1 MAGSNVCK
9 RVLVSLLACV
19 LSSGIS
25 AFAQSTFGSI
35 VGTVKDQSGSVVPG
49 ATVTLVNQGTSATRT
64 ATSSASGNYEFIN
77 LDAGTYQVSIA
88 ASGFKD
94 AVFDHLVLQA
104 RDTQRID
111 ASLTIGA
118 ASQTVE
124 VQAAGDVITTDQSS
138 LATTKTGHELVDLP
152 VAVYSRSNGSTSPLL
167 TLTTEPGVQVD
178 DNSNLVIAGTTPALM
193 SFTIDGISSVNVE
206 NSGPIAELFPSFNS
220 ISEIR
225 VSETNNNAEY
235 SGVADVT
242 TTSRA
247 GTNQYHGGVFENL
260 ENTALT
266 AGNPFTGRP
275 TIHMNNFGGFG
286 GGAVRIP
293 KLYNGRD
300 RTFFFGSYEGLRLP
314 RQFPLVESFPSADM
328 RNGSLWNYLSA
339 QGANAGLSGPLPIFN
354 YDGTPIPCTGPS
366 NCSVPVSPVAAN
378 VLKYLMPVPNTGP
391 SISYQNNYST
401 NFPAPISSN
410 QFDIRIDQNITS
422 NQSIYGRYT
431 WKNRSVVT
439 APQGSCGSCSND
451 GSPLVGP
458 YNQPEEDRGLTVAY
472 NYTISANL
480 INEFRGGFNSIRSST
495 LLDFSANTLI
505 NQIGI
510 TGIPEIPTTAVAPNI
525 QIVPFTQTGG
535 TNTTHQQSKII
546 QLLDNLTWIKGRN
559 TFKFGGDVRRLTD
572 HDENVFGNTRLGQY
586 TFNASSAVGSTIG
599 DPYTEFL
606 LGYPDAT
613 VLSQVTNPAMNGLG
627 YSYAGFAQDDWKVT
641 PYLTLNLG
649 FRYELHPPLE
659 DTHSNTAAFVPDY
672 NQNGIHGAVAV
683 ANAQGLSYTNP
694 GFAASIAPTP
704 ILTAAQAGLPNK
716 LRYTYKGDYGP
727 RIGFAWRPNHND
739 STVIRGGWG
748 RFIESPLGFS
758 LVSGWAV
765 SASFVPTYNQ
775 GYDPNTGLPLLSF
788 PSPFPAN
795 LNPPGTASFEY
806 AFPIKYIDPSVQQ
819 WNLTF
824 EHDLGHDLGM
834 RLSYT
839 GSHGSNLEAFNDLNQ
854 VQANSLGWSSPQI
867 QATLPYPIWGIIQ
880 SVVNQPLSNY
890 NSYTGLVEKRM
901 SHGLQLQASYVLT
914 RDLSNEG
921 GANPTSFVAAG
932 GNYMTDRF
940 HPSLDYGNVNF
951 DRRHRVLT
959 TFLYTLPFG
968 KGETFLPNSGRLMDA
983 LVGNWQLG
991 GVTVFQSG
999 VFLTPTETSTDP
1011 AGTNVLNVAGVTRAD
1026 VVSGVSPRAVGGLT
1040 NPAGPVFLNP
1050 GAFAVPASNIGRFGN
1065 ASVGSVVGPGT
1076 DSVSLSLIKSI
1087 KITEQL
1093 QFQFGAQASNALNH
1107 RNFDLPNMGVDQPG
1121 FGTIS
1126 GLQTAEGAG
1135 PRNVEITGRIS
1146 F

>member
-9 RVLVSLLACV
+9 RVLVGLLACV
-19 LSSGIS
+19 MSSGIC
-25 AFAQSTFGSI
+25 ALAQSTFGSI

-49 ATVTLVNQGTSATRT
+49 ATVTLVNQGSSAKHTGVT
-64 ATSSASGNYEFIN
+64 SASGSYEFLN
-77 LDAGTYQVSIA
+77 LDAGTYQVSIT

-94 AVFDHLVLQA
+94 QVFSNLVLQA

-111 ASLTIGA
+111 ANLSIGA
-118 ASQTVE
+118 ESQTVE
-124 VQAAGDVITTDQSS
+124 VQAAGDVITTDTSS
-138 LATTKTGHELVDLP
+138 LASTKTGHELVDLP

-178 DNSNLVIAGTTPALM
+178 DNNNLVIAGTTPALM

-247 GTNQYHGGVFENL
+247 GTNSYHGGIFENL

-266 AGNPFTGRP
+266 AGNPFTGKP
-275 TIHMNNFGGFG
+275 AIHMNNFGGFA

-293 KLYNGRD
+293 HLYNGHD
-300 RTFFFGSYEGLRLP
+300 KTFFFGSYEGLRLP
-314 RQFPLVESFPSADM
+314 RETPLVESFPSLDM
-328 RNGSLWNYLSA
+328 RNGNLWDYLVA
-339 QGANAGLSGPLPIFN
+339 QQGTSTPSINNF
-354 YDGTPIPCTGPS
+354 DGTPIPCTGPS
-366 NCSVPVSPVAAN
+366 NCSVPISPVAAN
-378 VLKYLMPVPNTGP
+378 VIKYLMPAPNTG
-391 SISYQNNYST
+391 SSSSYANNYSA
-401 NFPAPISSN
+401 NFPTPISSN
-410 QFDIRIDQNITS
+410 QFDVRIDQNITS

-431 WKNRSVVT
+431 FKNRSVT
-439 APQGSCGSCSND
+439 QAPQGSCSSCTTD
-451 GSPLVGP
+451 GSPLLGA
-458 YNQPEEDRGLTVAY
+458 YNQPEQDRGLTVAY
-472 NYTISANL
+472 NYTISSKL

-495 LLDFSANTLI
+495 LLDIDSNTLI

-510 TGIPEIPTTAVAPNI
+510 TGIPVIPTTAVAPNV

-535 TNTTHQQSKII
+535 TNTTNQQSKVI
-546 QLLDNLTWIKGRN
+546 QLMDNLTWIQGKN

-586 TFNASSAVGSTIG
+586 TFNGSSALGTAIG
-599 DPYTEFL
+599 DPYTQFL

-627 YSYAGFAQDDWKVT
+627 YSYAAFAQDDWKVT
-641 PYLTLNLG
+641 PYLTLNVG
-649 FRYELHPPLE
+649 FRYELHPPLK
-659 DTHSNTAAFVPDY
+659 DTHYNTAAFLPDY
-672 NQNGIHGAVAV
+672 NENGITGAVAV
-683 ANAQGLSYTNP
+683 PNAQGLSYTNP

-704 ILTAAQAGLPNK
+704 ILTAAQAGLPQT
-716 LRYTYKGDYGP
+716 LRYTYKYDFGP
-727 RIGFAWRPNHND
+727 RIGFAWRPGKND
-739 STVIRGGWG
+739 KTVIRGGWG

-765 SASFVPTYNQ
+765 SASFVPTYTQ
-775 GYDPNTGLPLLSF
+775 GSYDQPLSF

-795 LNPPGTASFEY
+795 LNQPGTTSFEY
-806 AFPIKYIDPSVQQ
+806 AFPIHYKDPSVQQ

-824 EHDLGHDLGM
+824 EHDLGHDTGM

-839 GSHGSNLEAFNDLNQ
+839 GSHGTNLETFNDLNQ
-854 VQANSLGWSSPQI
+854 VHANSLGYTDPSV
-867 QATLPYPIWGIIQ
+867 QASIPYPIWGILQ
-880 SVVNQPLSNY
+880 SVVNQAVSNY
-890 NSYTGLVEKRM
+890 NSFSGVLEKRM
-901 SHGLQLQASYVLT
+901 SHGLQFQGSYILT

-921 GANPTSFVAAG
+921 GANPTAFVGAG
-932 GNYMTDRF
+932 GNWVTDRF
-940 HPSLDYGNVNF
+940 HPGLDYGNVIF
-951 DRRHRVLT
+951 DRRHRVLG
-959 TFLYTLPFG
+959 TFLYTMPFG
-968 KGETFLPNSGRLMDA
+968 KGATFLANSGRLVDSV
-983 LVGNWQLG
+983 VGGWQLG
-991 GVTVFQSG
+991 GVMVFQSG
-999 VFLTPTETSTDP
+999 AFLTPVEQSTDP
-1011 AGTNVLNVAGVTRAD
+1011 AGTNVLNVAGTTRAD
-1026 VVSGVSPRAVGGLT
+1026 VVPGVSPRAVRGLT
-1040 NPAGPVFLNP
+1040 NSAGPVFFNP
-1050 GAFAVPASNIGRFGN
+1050 NAFTVPASDIGRFGD
-1065 ASVGSVVGPGT
+1065 ASVGSIVGPGT

-1087 KITEQL
+1087 HITEQL
-1093 QFQFGAQASNALNH
+1093 QFQFGAQAANALNH
-1107 RNFDLPNMGVDQPG
+1107 RNYDVPNAYVDQPG